1 MAFSMKA
8 KCDKYWGDPQKMNLL
23 IFIII
28 VVDPR
33 DKLEYMELIL
43 KHIHRD
49 FVSESLNY
57 NVKATLYELFDDYYA
72 SCKPPLHFTSQSGHS
87 FVATKGTSGDTVKSG
102 SLLKA
107 RFKKH
112 KLELGQYE
120 TQKIELDI
128 YLS

>member
-8 KCDKYWGDPQKMNLL
+8 KCDKYWGDPQKLNLL

-43 KHIHRD
+43 KHIYRD
-49 FVSESLNY
+49 FMGGSLNC
-57 NVKATLYELFDDYYA
+57 NVKTALYELFDDYCA
-72 SCKPPLHFTSQSGHS
+72 SSKPSTHSTSQSGHS
-87 FVATKGTSGDTVKSG
+87 SIAIEGTDPDSVKFR

-107 RFKKH
+107 KFKKQ
-112 KLELGQYE
+112 KMELG
-120 TQKIELDI
+120 
-128 YLS
+128 